1 MRKFVFLLALLS
13 PLFGLQAATLDIRVK
28 GINSDK
34 GQIQLALFDRE
45 REFQLEKGRPYAV
58 QIFPAQRGTMRFVF
72 ANLPPGRYAVKLHH
86 DADGDEIFDMR
97 GALPAEGYGYF
108 KNLGR
113 RGIPDFEDANI
124 LMRLADEQHQTEIK
138 MIYL

>member
-1 MRKFVFLLALLS
+1 MRKYLILMAVLL
-13 PLFGLQAATLDIRVK
+13 PLYGVQAATLDIRVK
-28 GINSDK
+28 GIKDDK

-86 DADGDEIFDMR
+86 DEDGDEIFDMR

-113 RGIPDFEDANI
+113 RQMPDFEDTSIRVRFAE
-124 LMRLADEQHQTEIK
+124 EQHQSEIK
-138 MIYL
+138 MIYY